1 MDIGV
6 MVGGGGLGAVV
17 DAVREVAEAGVLRAW
32 VPQVFGVE
40 ALTAIAVAGREIPG
54 IELGTAVVP
63 TYPRHPLVLAGQALT
78 TSAALA
84 RGTGGVPPTK
94 AAGAAKNDGNR
105 LHLGIGLSH
114 QLVIEGMLGM
124 AYEKP
129 AVHMREYLSALR
141 PALNRQPVDVKG
153 ETLEAHTLM
162 GPLTVDD
169 AGLVPILVAALGPA
183 LLRVTGEL
191 ADGTL
196 TWMAAP
202 SVIGERIAPQITAA
216 AEAAGRPRPRVGV
229 GLPVAVTD
237 DIDAA
242 LERAAASYAVYGTLP
257 SYKRLLDEAGLD
269 GPAGVVIAGDEDEV
283 ARRIRALADV
293 GATELLASP
302 IGSRAV
308 RRETLRVLG
317 ALARETAPTS

>member
-6 MVGGGGLGAVV
+6 MVGGSGLGAVV
-17 DAVREVAEAGVLRAW
+17 EAVREAAEAGVRRAW
-32 VPQVFGVE
+32 VPQVIGVE
-40 ALTAIAVAGREIPG
+40 ALTAIAVAGREVPG

-63 TYPRHPLVLAGQALT
+63 TYPRHPFVLAGQALT
-78 TSAALA
+78 TSAAL
-84 RGTGGVPPTK
+84 GG
-94 AAGAAKNDGNR
+94 GNR

-114 QLVIEGMLGM
+114 QLVIEGMFGM
-124 AYEKP
+124 AFQKP
-129 AVHMREYLSALR
+129 AVHLREYLSALR
-141 PALNRQPVDVKG
+141 PALEGQPVDVKG
-153 ETLEAHTLM
+153 ETLRATTLM
-162 GPLTVDD
+162 GPIKVDD
-169 AGLVPILVAALGPA
+169 AGPVPILVAALGPA
-183 LLRVTGEL
+183 LLRVAGEL

-202 SVIGERIAPQITAA
+202 EVIGERIAPSITAA

-237 DIDAA
+237 DVDEA
-242 LERAAASYAVYGTLP
+242 LQRAAASFAIYGTLP

-293 GATELLASP
+293 GATELMASP
-302 IGSRAV
+302 VGGRAV
-308 RRETLRVLG
+308 RQETLRVLG
-317 ALARETAPTS
+317 ALAREGQAVS

>member
-6 MVGGGGLGAVV
+6 MVGGTGLGAVV
-17 DAVREVAEAGVLRAW
+17 EAVREVAEAGVRRVW
-32 VPQVFGVE
+32 IPQVFGIE
-40 ALTAIAVAGREIPG
+40 ALTAIAVAGREVPD

-63 TYPRHPLVLAGQALT
+63 TYPRHPLILAGQALT
-78 TSAALA
+78 TSAAL
-84 RGTGGVPPTK
+84 GG
-94 AAGAAKNDGNR
+94 DGR

-124 AYEKP
+124 AFEKP

-141 PALNRQPVDVKG
+141 PALDGQPVDVQG
-153 ETLEAHTLM
+153 ETLRATTLM
-162 GPLTVDD
+162 GPIKVDD
-169 AGLVPILVAALGPA
+169 ARPVPILVAALGPA
-183 LLRVTGEL
+183 LLRVAGEL

-202 SVIGERIAPQITAA
+202 EVIGERIAPSITAA
-216 AEAAGRPRPRVGV
+216 AEAAARPRPRVGV
-229 GLPVAVTD
+229 GLPVSVTND
-237 DIDAA
+237 VERA
-242 LERAAASYAVYGTLP
+242 LERADSTYAIYGTLP

-293 GATELLASP
+293 GATEFLAAP
-302 IGSRAV
+302 IGNRAE

-317 ALARETAPTS
+317 ALAREAAPAA

>member
-6 MVGGGGLGAVV
+6 TVGGGGLGSLI
-17 DAVREVAEAGVLRAW
+17 DAIREVAEAGVGRAW
-32 VPQVFGVE
+32 VPQLFGIE
-40 ALTAIAVAGREIPG
+40 ALTAIAVAGREVPG

-63 TYPRHPLVLAGQALT
+63 TYPRHPLVMAGQALT
-78 TSAALA
+78 TSAAL
-84 RGTGGVPPTK
+84 
-94 AAGAAKNDGNR
+94 GAGNR

-124 AYEKP
+124 TYEKP

-141 PALNRQPVDVKG
+141 PALSGEPVDVKG
-153 ETLEAHTLM
+153 ETLDAHTLM
-162 GPLTVDD
+162 GPIAVSD
-169 AGLVPILVAALGPA
+169 AGPVPVLVAALGPA
-183 LLRVTGEL
+183 LLRVAGEL

-202 SVIGERIAPQITAA
+202 SVIAERIAPQITAA

-229 GLPVAVTD
+229 GLPVAVTND
-237 DIDAA
+237 VDAA
-242 LERAAASYAVYGTLP
+242 LERAASTYAIYGTLP
-257 SYKRLLDEAGLD
+257 SYKRLLDEAEVD

-283 ARRIRALADV
+283 AGRIRALADV

-302 IGSRAV
+302 VGSRAV
-308 RRETLRVLG
+308 RQETLRVLG
-317 ALARETAPTS
+317 ALARETPLS

>member
-6 MVGGGGLGAVV
+6 MVGGCGLGGVV
-17 DAVREVAEAGVLRAW
+17 DAVREAADVGIDRAW

-40 ALTAIAVAGREIPG
+40 ALTAIAVAGREVPG
-54 IELGTAVVP
+54 IDLGTAVVP

-78 TSAALA
+78 TSAAL
-84 RGTGGVPPTK
+84 GG
-94 AAGAAKNDGNR
+94 AR

-114 QLVIEGMLGM
+114 QVVIEGMLGM
-124 AYEKP
+124 KFEKP
-129 AVHMREYLSALR
+129 ALHMREYLSALR
-141 PALNRQPVDVKG
+141 PALDGQPVDVEG
-153 ETLEAHTLM
+153 ETLRAATLM

-169 AGLVPILVAALGPA
+169 AGPVPVLVAALGPKM
-183 LLRVTGEL
+183 LRVAGEL

-202 SVIGERIAPQITAA
+202 QVVGERIAPSIAAA

-229 GLPVAVTD
+229 GLPVAVTSD
-237 DIDAA
+237 VDAT
-242 LERAAASYAVYGTLP
+242 LERAAAQFAIYGTLP

-283 ARRIRALADV
+283 AGRIRALADV

-302 IGSRAV
+302 VGSRAV
-308 RRETLRVLG
+308 RQETLRVLG
-317 ALARETAPTS
+317 ALARESAAA

>member
-6 MVGGGGLGAVV
+6 MVGGNGLGGVL
-17 DAVREVAEAGVLRAW
+17 DAVREVADAGIGRAW

-40 ALTAIAVAGREIPG
+40 ALTAIAVAGREVPG

-78 TSAALA
+78 TSAALGGA
-84 RGTGGVPPTK
+84 RF
-94 AAGAAKNDGNR
+94 
-105 LHLGIGLSH
+105 HLGIGLSH

-124 AYEKP
+124 KFEKP
-129 AVHMREYLSALR
+129 ALHMREYLSALR
-141 PALNRQPVDVKG
+141 PALDGQPVDVKG
-153 ETLEAHTLM
+153 ETLRATTIM
-162 GPLTVDD
+162 GPITVDD
-169 AGLVPILVAALGPA
+169 AGPVPVLVAALGPA
-183 LLRVTGEL
+183 MLRVAGEL

-202 SVIGERIAPQITAA
+202 QVIGARIAPSIAAA

-229 GLPVAVTD
+229 GLPVAVTSD
-237 DIDAA
+237 VDAT
-242 LERAAASYAVYGTLP
+242 LERAAAQFAIYGTLP

-283 ARRIRALADV
+283 ASRIRALADV
-293 GATELLASP
+293 GATEFLASP
-302 IGSRAV
+302 VGSRAV
-308 RRETLRVLG
+308 RQETLRVLG
-317 ALARETAPTS
+317 ALARESASA

>member
-6 MVGGGGLGAVV
+6 MVGGTGLGAVV
-17 DAVREVAEAGVLRAW
+17 EAVREVAEAGVRRAW

-40 ALTAIAVAGREIPG
+40 ALTAIAVAGREVPG

-63 TYPRHPLVLAGQALT
+63 TYPRHPFVLAGQALT
-78 TSAALA
+78 TSAAL
-84 RGTGGVPPTK
+84 GG
-94 AAGAAKNDGNR
+94 GGR

-124 AYEKP
+124 AFEKP
-129 AVHMREYLSALR
+129 ATHMREYLSALR
-141 PALNRQPVDVKG
+141 PALNGQPVDVKG
-153 ETLEAHTLM
+153 ETLRATTLM

-169 AGLVPILVAALGPA
+169 AGPVPILVAALGPA
-183 LLRVTGEL
+183 LLRVAGEL

-202 SVIGERIAPQITAA
+202 QVIGERIAPSITAA
-216 AEAAGRPRPRVGV
+216 AEAAGRPRPRVAV

-237 DIDAA
+237 DIEGV

-257 SYKRLLDEAGLD
+257 SYKRLLDEAGVE
-269 GPAGVVIAGDEDEV
+269 GPAGVVIAGGEDDV
-283 ARRIRALADV
+283 AERIRALADV
-293 GATELLASP
+293 GATELVASLF
-302 IGSRAV
+302 GSGETRRA
-308 RRETLRVLG
+308 TLRLLG
-317 ALARETAPTS
+317 ALARDGV

>member
-6 MVGGGGLGAVV
+6 MVGGTGLGAVV
-17 DAVREVAEAGVLRAW
+17 EAVREAAEAGVRRAW
-32 VPQVFGVE
+32 IPQVFGIE
-40 ALTAIAVAGREIPG
+40 ALTAIAVAGREVPG

-63 TYPRHPLVLAGQALT
+63 TYPRHPFILAGQALT
-78 TSAALA
+78 TSAAL
-84 RGTGGVPPTK
+84 GGS
-94 AAGAAKNDGNR
+94 R

-124 AYEKP
+124 AFEKP

-141 PALNRQPVDVKG
+141 PALDGQPVDVQG
-153 ETLEAHTLM
+153 ETLRATTMM
-162 GPLTVDD
+162 GPIRVDD
-169 AGLVPILVAALGPA
+169 AGPVPILVAALGPA
-183 LLRVTGEL
+183 LLRVAGEL

-202 SVIGERIAPQITAA
+202 KVIGERIAPSITAA

-237 DIDAA
+237 DVEGAR
-242 LERAAASYAVYGTLP
+242 ERAAATYAIYGTLP

-269 GPAGVVIAGDEDEV
+269 GPADVVIAGDEEEV

-293 GATELLASP
+293 GATEVLASP
-302 IGSRAV
+302 IGNRAE
-308 RRETLRVLG
+308 RQETLRVLG
-317 ALARETAPTS
+317 ALAREAAPAA